1 MTVNSWL
8 FFSGT
13 ELLLCLTPGPA
24 VLFVISYGL
33 ARGGRASLWANA
45 GILSGN
51 AFYFLLSALGLGA
64 VLLASHDV
72 FMVIKYLG
80 AAYLVYLGARTISG
94 AGLALQ
100 ADDVVRGAAKNW
112 QTLTRGF
119 ALQAANPKAAV
130 FFVAL
135 LPQFIDANRAIAPQV
150 LILGVTSVIIE
161 FFVLGA
167 YGYLAARAA
176 TIAREPRFVAITNR
190 VSGGMLVAAGA
201 GIALS
206 TER

>member
-1 MTVNSWL
+1 MNLSTWL

-13 ELLLCLTPGPA
+13 EALLCLTPGPA
-24 VLFVISYGL
+24 VLFVLSYGL

-45 GILSGN
+45 GILTAN
-51 AFYFLLSALGLGA
+51 TFYFVLSALGLGA

-72 FMVIKYLG
+72 FTVIKYLG
-80 AAYLVYLGARTISG
+80 AAYLVYLGARTIYG

-100 ADDVVRGAAKNW
+100 ADSVARATTEGW
-112 QTLTRGF
+112 RTLTRGF
-119 ALQAANPKAAV
+119 ALQAANPKALI

-135 LPQFIDANRAIAPQV
+135 LPQFIDANKAVAPQV
-150 LILGVTSVIIE
+150 VILGVTSVVIE
-161 FFVLGA
+161 FFVLAA

-176 TIAREPRFVAITNR
+176 TIAREPKFVTVTNR

-206 TER
+206 N